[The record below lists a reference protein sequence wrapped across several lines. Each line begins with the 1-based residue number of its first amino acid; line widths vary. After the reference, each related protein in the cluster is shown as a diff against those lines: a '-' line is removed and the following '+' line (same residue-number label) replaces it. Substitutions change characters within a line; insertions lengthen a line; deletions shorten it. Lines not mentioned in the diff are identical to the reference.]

1 MSSMVCGKC
10 QSESTYYEGGGLAC
24 MKCGNRSPSRWGFHR
39 KGEEIKAPDP
49 IDEPRELEDE
59 EIEEEEMNM
68 GKKRTPEQRER
79 IAAGIRAALDRKK
92 AAAGGGQSN
101 VEKKPKD
108 PKPATPAA
116 DPKPDRI
123 KKILEADA
131 KVKDPPFVRS
141 DDFHMALAPKDPR
154 IVIMDFTYE
163 PWVAYGRRSRR
174 GPGDQAMQLIEDTL
188 KASNAL

>member
-1 MSSMVCGKC
+1 
-10 QSESTYYEGGGLAC
+10 

-39 KGEEIKAPDP
+39 KGEEIKAPEP
-49 IDEPRELEDE
+49 IEVHEPPELEDE
-59 EIEEEEMNM
+59 ETEQEEIDDM

-79 IAAGIRAALDRKK
+79 IAAGIRAAMARKK
-92 AAAGGGQSN
+92 AAARGGQSK

-131 KVKDPPFVRS
+131 KVKDPPFVRN
-141 DDFHMALAPKDPR
+141 DDFHMVLAPKDPR
-154 IVIMDFTYE
+154 IVIMDFTLEENRHLYE

-174 GPGDQAMQLIEDTL
+174 GPGDQAMQLIEETL

>member
-1 MSSMVCGKC
+1 M
-10 QSESTYYEGGGLAC
+10 
-24 MKCGNRSPSRWGFHR
+24 
-39 KGEEIKAPDP
+39 
-49 IDEPRELEDE
+49 
-59 EIEEEEMNM
+59 
-68 GKKRTPEQRER
+68 
-79 IAAGIRAALDRKK
+79 
-92 AAAGGGQSN
+92 
-101 VEKKPKD
+101 EKKPKD
-108 PKPATPAA
+108 PKTATPAA

-154 IVIMDFTYE
+154 IVIMDFTLEENRHLYE